1 MGQAKRAKFDKTSKS
16 NLNDQLSRHRELL
29 TKHSLEKLEES
40 DDVQEEEGD
49 VTEDLD
55 LSKAPREEESFD
67 EFSGK
72 VRKFWGEEQKRK
84 EAEQR
89 KKAEAENINEAFED
103 AAFELKQDND
113 RRIKAL

>member
-1 MGQAKRAKFDKTSKS
+1 M
-16 NLNDQLSRHRELL
+16 

-40 DDVQEEEGD
+40 DDGQEEEGD

-89 KKAEAENINEAFED
+89 KKAEAEILAFKLKSHRLRLAVKPLRINPTPNSKVLA
-103 AAFELKQDND
+103 
-113 RRIKAL
+113 